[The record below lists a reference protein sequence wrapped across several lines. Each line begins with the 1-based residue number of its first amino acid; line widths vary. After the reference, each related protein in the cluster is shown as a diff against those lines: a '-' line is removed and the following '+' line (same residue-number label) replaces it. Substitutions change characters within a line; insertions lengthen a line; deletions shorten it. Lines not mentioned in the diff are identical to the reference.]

1 MKLMNKPS
9 SKTQQSQEKELALA
23 RQKIEK
29 LEREAQ
35 IEAALERVRSKAM
48 SMHNS
53 DDISDATAIVFR
65 ELERLGIVTLRC
77 GVGILDETKHM
88 DVWTATVSADE
99 DDIRSIGRVDMTIHP
114 MLEGA
119 FDAWKTQQSFY
130 TRDLVGKDVK
140 NYFAALD
147 AAPDYP
153 NIVPDKIPKRQ
164 SLATFNF

>member
-1 MKLMNKPS
+1 MNKPS

-77 GVGILDETKHM
+77 GIGIIHETKQV
-88 DVWTATVSADE
+88 DVWTSN
-99 DDIRSIGRVDMTIHP
+99 
-114 MLEGA
+114 L
-119 FDAWKTQQSFY
+119 
-130 TRDLVGKDVK
+130 
-140 NYFAALD
+140 
-147 AAPDYP
+147 
-153 NIVPDKIPKRQ
+153 KR
-164 SLATFNF
+164 